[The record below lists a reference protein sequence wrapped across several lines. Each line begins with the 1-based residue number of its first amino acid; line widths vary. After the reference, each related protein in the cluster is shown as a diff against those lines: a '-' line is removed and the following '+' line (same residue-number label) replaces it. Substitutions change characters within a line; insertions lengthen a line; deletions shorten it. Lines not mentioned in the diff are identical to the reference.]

1 LPLNEALE
9 RTANED
15 VMPVYFIS
23 ENENGDYD
31 NLRIKIG
38 ISGDV
43 PKRLKQLRTGSPY
56 KLKLMG
62 WIQAENDRKLEKE
75 LHDKYKD
82 FNTHLE
88 WFELGVEDILEELK
102 LHSTDSYISVND
114 NAFEVTSYD
123 RKGVPEF
130 VGAWQWTEVEFDEFC
145 PSCGWGGGL
154 DYNENY
160 GGERCLNCG
169 LVANNL

>member
-1 LPLNEALE
+1 
-9 RTANED
+9 
-15 VMPVYFIS
+15 
-23 ENENGDYD
+23 
-31 NLRIKIG
+31 
-38 ISGDV
+38 
-43 PKRLKQLRTGSPY
+43 
-56 KLKLMG
+56 
-62 WIQAENDRKLEKE
+62 
-75 LHDKYKD
+75 
-82 FNTHLE
+82 
-88 WFELGVEDILEELK
+88 LEELK

-145 PSCGWGGGL
+145 PNCGWGGGL

>member
-1 LPLNEALE
+1 
-9 RTANED
+9 
-15 VMPVYFIS
+15 MPVYFIS
-23 ENENGDYD
+23 ENEKGDYD

-38 ISGDV
+38 ISGNV

-62 WIQAENDRKLEKE
+62 WIETDNDRKLEKE
-75 LHDKYKD
+75 LHDKYEE

-88 WFELGVEDILEELK
+88 WFQLGVEDILEELK
-102 LHSTDSYISVND
+102 IHSTDSYIAVND
-114 NAFEVTSYD
+114 NAFEVISYD

-130 VGAWQWTEVEFDEFC
+130 VGAWQWTEVEHDEFC

-169 LVANNL
+169 LVASNL